1 VGNVLINT
9 ARAADGSVVVEIR
22 GEVDVNS
29 TDRLRRLLTDTAGL
43 RPPRIVVDLR
53 HVTFIDS
60 TGLSALI
67 AGRYA
72 AQTVGVPYSVRHPS
86 DFVATQLRQTGLY
99 DALVSGG

>member
-1 VGNVLINT
+1 
-9 ARAADGSVVVEIR
+9 
-22 GEVDVNS
+22 
-29 TDRLRRLLTDTAGL
+29 
-43 RPPRIVVDLR
+43 
-53 HVTFIDS
+53 VTFIDS

-72 AQTVGVPYSVRHPS
+72 AQTVGVAYAVRHPS